1 MSQVTKRALVASLK
15 NQLLKKPLDKVTIS
29 DITDDCG
36 ISRMTFYY
44 HFKDIYDLI
53 EWAFEEEA
61 SRILEGKKDYDTWQ
75 QGYLRIF
82 EDLNANKPFIMNVYR
97 SISRE
102 KVENYLY
109 RITYDLLIHVIN
121 EKAKG
126 MNVRDEDKK
135 FLANFYK
142 YAFVGL
148 VLDWIKH
155 DMKDESS
162 PIFPLQY
169 TAVSLP
175 RWNGTETLKFE
186 IIRAALFESMALPF
200 FIKPPFVIKIY
211 THLPPRLKTEHGG
224 FSVYCFA
231 QKDML
236 RCRHKNKRNTLG
248 GFLYV
253 LCKRQL

>member
-155 DMKDESS
+155 DMKDGPNSTISTPLESAS
-162 PIFPLQY
+162 
-169 TAVSLP
+169 A
-175 RWNGTETLKFE
+175 
-186 IIRAALFESMALPF
+186 
-200 FIKPPFVIKIY
+200 
-211 THLPPRLKTEHGG
+211 
-224 FSVYCFA
+224 
-231 QKDML
+231 
-236 RCRHKNKRNTLG
+236 
-248 GFLYV
+248 
-253 LCKRQL
+253 

>member
-97 SISRE
+97 SISQE
-102 KVENYLY
+102 QVEQYLY
-109 RITYDLLIHVIN
+109 KIVDPLLHEFVDKETQDISIQ
-121 EKAKG
+121 
-126 MNVRDEDKK
+126 DEDKQ
-135 FLANFYK
+135 FVIDFFK
-142 YAFVGL
+142 YALVGM
-148 VLDWIKH
+148 VLEWIRK
-155 DMKDESS
+155 DMKTD
-162 PIFPLQY
+162 PVLLTRRLNKLLHGGIRRTL
-169 TAVSLP
+169 
-175 RWNGTETLKFE
+175 LKFQ
-186 IIRAALFESMALPF
+186 AGGGTVALP
-200 FIKPPFVIKIY
+200 
-211 THLPPRLKTEHGG
+211 
-224 FSVYCFA
+224 
-231 QKDML
+231 KD
-236 RCRHKNKRNTLG
+236 
-248 GFLYV
+248 
-253 LCKRQL
+253 

>member
-82 EDLNANKPFIMNVYR
+82 EDLKANKPFIMNVYR

-126 MNVRDEDKK
+126 MKRARRRQEIPCK
-135 FLANFYK
+135 FL
-142 YAFVGL
+142 
-148 VLDWIKH
+148 
-155 DMKDESS
+155 
-162 PIFPLQY
+162 
-169 TAVSLP
+169 
-175 RWNGTETLKFE
+175 
-186 IIRAALFESMALPF
+186 
-200 FIKPPFVIKIY
+200 
-211 THLPPRLKTEHGG
+211 
-224 FSVYCFA
+224 
-231 QKDML
+231 
-236 RCRHKNKRNTLG
+236 
-248 GFLYV
+248 
-253 LCKRQL
+253 